1 MPNEH
6 GVYMHDTPMKPLF
19 NQRGR
24 AFSAGCVR
32 VQDVFTLAE
41 WVARYEPGWEQP
53 GRAQQIVDAGQPV
66 ESNLTR
72 PVPVY
77 FAYITAW
84 AEPDGARSSSA
95 RTSTAA
101 TACATWSPATTAIPA
116 KGRRRRGRWRPD
128 GKIA

>member
-41 WVARYEPGWEQP
+41 WVAQATS
-53 GRAQQIVDAGQPV
+53 RAGT
-66 ESNLTR
+66 SR
-72 PVPVY
+72 
-77 FAYITAW
+77 
-84 AEPDGARSSSA
+84 GAPRRSSPPGKP
-95 RTSTAA
+95 ST
-101 TACATWSPATTAIPA
+101 
-116 KGRRRRGRWRPD
+116 
-128 GKIA
+128 